1 MWSLVPLAFLASLG
15 ALALHFGT
23 ARQPAPQPVHVRA
36 RRRP

>member
-15 ALALHFGT
+15 ALALRFGP
-23 ARQPAPQPVHVRA
+23 AGRMAPQPVRVRA